1 MLRCNNQNPSA
12 QRKTCQTFCAP
23 HHRPCSPAESYPQ
36 VSARWGRLWAF
47 QLASQGLQG
56 RCPSP
61 RRYTNPRPAVR
72 KDVACVPSHSRIPAR
87 QPDSICRSPSRCAQG
102 FWGVAGISSPWISPA
117 CAGPQA
123 PVPRLEGPKTVL
135 ARCKCKH
142 AKDKARGRPGLRC
155 YWWVL
160 TGSNRRHSPCK
171 GDALPTELSTRT
183 MVQAS
188 EPGKLAIVVHL

>member
-61 RRYTNPRPAVR
+61 RRYTNPRPAAR
-72 KDVACVPSHSRIPAR
+72 TDVACVPSHYHIPAR
-87 QPDSICRSPSRCAQG
+87 QPDSTCRSPSRCAQG
-102 FWGVAGISSPWISPA
+102 SWGVAGISSPWISPA
-117 CAGPQA
+117 YADPTGASRTPGSSQ
-123 PVPRLEGPKTVL
+123 TVL
-135 ARCKCKH
+135 ACCEFKH
-142 AKDKARGRPGLRC
+142 AKDEARDRPGLR
-155 YWWVL
+155 
-160 TGSNRRHSPCK
+160 
-171 GDALPTELSTRT
+171 
-183 MVQAS
+183 
-188 EPGKLAIVVHL
+188 